1 MSNSHLIAENLAAAL
16 LSGPWELEGLV
27 ARAAEACGR
36 KARWLRPLV
45 RRLLADVAEHPGER
59 ASPVLARWLV
69 ADRGFSAKAPR
80 VFGRVFWTTPT
91 MAPAAPAAASW
102 NLPELATPAA
112 LADWLGLELTEL
124 AWFADRHGRE
134 AKTPA
139 GPLRHYSYR
148 WLPKAGGNWR
158 LLEAPK
164 PRLKDVQRQLL
175 HEILER
181 IPPHDAAHGFRRGRS
196 ILTFASPHCGRALV
210 LRFDLQHFFA
220 SVPASRVHGLFAS
233 VGYPIKVAR
242 VLTGLCT
249 NTVPANVWD
258 EHPAGSSAIEDERR
272 FRAPHL
278 PQGAPTSPALAN
290 ICAYRLDRRLS
301 GLAKSVGATYTRYA
315 DDLAF
320 SGDERLGS
328 CIKRLRVGVCAIAL
342 EEGFELRLRKSRV
355 MRRGVC
361 QHLAGVV
368 VNARPNVRRQDYELL
383 KAILTNCVRRGPASQ
398 NRGNRVNFR
407 EHLLGRIAHVGML
420 NRARGARLRGL
431 FDRICWEMEPL
442 RRPE

>member
-1 MSNSHLIAENLAAAL
+1 MSNTQLIAENLADAL

-59 ASPVLARWLV
+59 GSPALARWLIT
-69 ADRGFSAKAPR
+69 DRGFRAKAPR
-80 VFGRVFWTTPT
+80 VLGRVYWTTPT
-91 MAPAAPAAASW
+91 MVAAVSAAGSW
-102 NLPELATPAA
+102 KLPELTTPAA
-112 LADWLGLELTEL
+112 LTDWLGLERAEL
-124 AWFADRHGRE
+124 AWFADCHGRG
-134 AKTPA
+134 AKTPP

-148 WLPKAGGNWR
+148 WLPKAGGKWR
-158 LLEAPK
+158 LLEIPK
-164 PRLKDVQRQLL
+164 SRLKDIQRQLL

-196 ILTFASPHCGRALV
+196 ILTFASPHCSRPLV
-210 LRFDLQHFFA
+210 MRFDLRHFFA

-233 VGYPIKVAR
+233 VGYPIEVAGL
-242 VLTGLCT
+242 LTGLCT
-249 NTVPANVWD
+249 NVVPVDVWD
-258 EHPAGSSAIEDERR
+258 NHPARGRAIEEERR

-290 ICAYRLDRRLS
+290 LCAYRLDCRLN

-320 SGDERLGS
+320 SGGQRLGL
-328 CIKRLRVGVCAIAL
+328 CTKRFRVGVYAIAL
-342 EEGFELRLRKSRV
+342 EEGFEMRLRKSRV
-355 MRRGVC
+355 MRGGIC

-368 VNARPNVRRQDYELL
+368 VNARPNIRRKDYELL
-383 KAILTNCVRRGPASQ
+383 KAILTNCLRHGPMSQ
-398 NRGNRVNFR
+398 NRNGQADFR
-407 EHLLGRIAHVGML
+407 AHLLGKVAHVAML
-420 NRARGARLRGL
+420 HPSRGARLRSL
-431 FDRICWEMEPL
+431 FNQIRWEAAP
-442 RRPE
+442 PVA